1 VLERTQK
8 NTNSL
13 KAKVKS
19 LQRYRDKAELL
30 YRETSETTI
39 EATKLFNIEHV
50 KAQQYKTFIEE
61 TQDFKLKELS
71 GRLSEVRDI
80 TNSKVK
86 DASNSISDAEG
97 ALAKLRIQDIKKRIS
112 YFEKEKEKT
121 SLMAQEMKGKRMI
134 GRFRLFKFYR
144 ALGSFDLDSCIK
156 VYNDTIFKNSSL
168 SIRTDDLL
176 GHINKLIEVQ
186 KKLKDDMQSSKE
198 ETHEIHK
205 KESQITESKIDILYS
220 EKHSLINMKKLHV
233 HAWESKLKAAVDV
246 TIKVFMVIS
255 SILQKIDKLD
265 NLQLLGPSTNIAL
278 GIDSSQSGEELR
290 FEPDI
295 IIQCFLLAQKK
306 LFSAC
311 TVLYEVFSSRN
322 LGVGM
327 LVRQH
332 NGFIY
337 FIKNMKR
344 PARKATF
351 LETYNADISA
361 KNVDIIKKQIYNTH
375 FLDSENN
382 VPQIS
387 EMITGAAHITE
398 SSRKVFEKQG
408 RKKSQDIPV
417 DFEVSIEDDESLIR
431 NTQLAIITES
441 TEIDGQVQNNSRRRS
456 KDKLYLSPSTISYT
470 PNIAIKSKSARN
482 LLQTLPNL
490 PKIHKTVKSLTT
502 KTNRAKKEPET
513 MTFKSIFEDISIKK

>member
-1 VLERTQK
+1 MLERTKK
-8 NTNSL
+8 NTDSL

-19 LQRYRDKAELL
+19 LQRYKDKAELL
-30 YRETSETTI
+30 FNEVSETAI

-61 TQDFKLKELS
+61 TRDFKLKELS
-71 GRLSEVRDI
+71 GKLSEVRDI

-86 DASNSISDAEG
+86 DTNNSISDVEG
-97 ALAKLRIQDIKKRIS
+97 ALAKLRTQDIKKRIS
-112 YFEKEKEKT
+112 YFDKEKEKT
-121 SLMAQEMKGKRMI
+121 SLIAQELREKRMI
-134 GRFRLFKFYR
+134 ERFRLFKFYR
-144 ALGSFDLDSCIK
+144 VLGSFDLDSCIK

-168 SIRTDDLL
+168 SMRTDELL
-176 GHINKLIEVQ
+176 RHINKLIEVQ
-186 KKLKDDMQSSKE
+186 NKLKDDMQTFKQESQ
-198 ETHEIHK
+198 EINQ

-220 EKHSLINMKKLHV
+220 DKHSQINKKKLHM
-233 HAWESKLKAAVDV
+233 HALESKLNAAVDM

-255 SILQKIDKLD
+255 SILHKIDKAD
-265 NLQLLGPSTNIAL
+265 KLQLLGPSTNTAL
-278 GIDSSQSGEELR
+278 GIDSYQSEELQCQ
-290 FEPDI
+290 PDI
-295 IIQCFLLAQKK
+295 ILQCFLLAEKK
-306 LFSAC
+306 LYTAC
-311 TVLYEVFSSRN
+311 NILYEVVSSRN

-327 LVRQH
+327 LVRQY

-337 FIKNMKR
+337 FIKTMRK
-344 PARKATF
+344 AVRKATF
-351 LETYNADISA
+351 LEAFNADISA

-375 FLDSENN
+375 FLDIENN

-408 RKKSQDIPV
+408 KKKPSEIPV
-417 DFEVSIEDDESLIR
+417 DFDVSIEEDESLRR
-431 NTQLAIITES
+431 NSQLAIITEH
-441 TEIDGQVQNNSRRRS
+441 TEIDGQYRNNSRRRS
-456 KDKLYLSPSTISYT
+456 KDRLYLSPSPISYT
-470 PNIAIKSKSARN
+470 PNITIKSKSARN